1 MVLTKRLINILTVH
15 LCTMMKKSDSK
26 PDFQYQNTTPDFQYQ
41 NTKERILRQS
51 MRLFLEKGYHG
62 TSINDITQAAGL
74 TKGALYWHFRSK
86 EDLLK
91 KFMEEYEEK
100 FLDRL
105 IDTVGEVQ
113 GGALEKFDRYLRFNA
128 AFAYYNRELGV
139 SFTTLAAELVG
150 AHHEIETE
158 IRRIYKKYQKFLA
171 GLIGQGKKE
180 KIFKKEIDGDLAA
193 HLIIAFHDGVL
204 LQWSMNRD
212 EIDGQAYMNTFNK
225 IMLKGLMVNG

>member
-1 MVLTKRLINILTVH
+1 MVQTERLINILTVH
-15 LCTMMKKSDSK
+15 LCQMMKKPDSK
-26 PDFQYQNTTPDFQYQ
+26 PNFQYQNTNPNIQYQ
-41 NTKERILRQS
+41 GTKERILDQS
-51 MRLFLEKGYHG
+51 MRLFLAKGYHG

-91 KFMEEYEEK
+91 RIMEEYEKK

-105 IDTVGEVQ
+105 INAVGEVK
-113 GGALEKFDRYLRFNA
+113 GGVFDKFDKYLRYNA

-158 IRRIYKKYQKFLA
+158 IRRIYKKYQKFLS
-171 GLIGQGKKE
+171 GLIVQGKKE
-180 KIFKKEIDGDLAA
+180 KIFRKEIDGNLGA
-193 HLIIAFHDGVL
+193 LIIIAFHDGVL

-212 EIDGQAYMNTFNK
+212 EIDGEAYMNTFK
-225 IMLKGLMVNG
+225 KVMLKGLMV